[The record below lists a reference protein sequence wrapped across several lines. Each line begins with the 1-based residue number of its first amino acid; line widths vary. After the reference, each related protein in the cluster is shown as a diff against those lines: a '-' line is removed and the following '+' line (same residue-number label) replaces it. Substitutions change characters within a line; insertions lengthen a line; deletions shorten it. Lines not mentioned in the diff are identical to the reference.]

1 MPRAAAPKLVWR
13 MPAEWEKHERTW
25 MAWPS
30 SGYTLGETV
39 EEQDEARQA
48 WSSVAN
54 AIVNFEPVT
63 MVVDPSAV
71 SVAREWLDPRVEI
84 LSAPLNDA
92 WMRDIGPTFVR
103 SIDDGSVAAVDW
115 VFNGW
120 GDQTWSQFDKDSR
133 IAKFIAK
140 KTGVP
145 VVSSNMVN
153 EGGGI
158 HVDGKDTVLITE
170 TVQLDPGRNPGW
182 SVESVEAELR
192 DKLGAREVVWFA
204 RGLTRDYEE
213 FGTRGHIDIVA
224 CFADANT
231 VLFHDQRNVEHPDYW
246 ISQESRR
253 VLKALARR
261 RAAAKPNAPK
271 LKVVSVPA
279 PDELEDDHG
288 WNDYSYINH
297 YVCNGAVILCGF
309 DDPGDARAVRVMKRV
324 YPGREIVVVD
334 ARAIFERGGGIHCIT
349 QQQPVARPKRT
360 RTSDATAE

>member
-1 MPRAAAPKLVWR
+1 MPRATAPKLVWR

-133 IAKFIAK
+133 IAKF
-140 KTGVP
+140 
-145 VVSSNMVN
+145 M
-153 EGGGI
+153 
-158 HVDGKDTVLITE
+158 
-170 TVQLDPGRNPGW
+170 
-182 SVESVEAELR
+182 VESE
-192 DKLGAREVVWFA
+192 
-204 RGLTRDYEE
+204 
-213 FGTRGHIDIVA
+213 
-224 CFADANT
+224 
-231 VLFHDQRNVEHPDYW
+231 PM
-246 ISQESRR
+246 
-253 VLKALARR
+253 
-261 RAAAKPNAPK
+261 
-271 LKVVSVPA
+271 
-279 PDELEDDHG
+279 
-288 WNDYSYINH
+288 
-297 YVCNGAVILCGF
+297 LCGDF
-309 DDPGDARAVRVMKRV
+309 TQTPEGWVLHFPHRQDADRKVEVWRDCEV
-324 YPGREIVVVD
+324 
-334 ARAIFERGGGIHCIT
+334 H
-349 QQQPVARPKRT
+349 Q
-360 RTSDATAE
+360 